1 MSVSLVAGPISS
13 PPFCSAPFVS
23 EVVSLARAAGA
34 SWVSLRPSSRSFS
47 RWVVVVS
54 FSSRAAAGGFASS
67 VAGLLPG
74 SAFSAG
80 VPSCVVRRC
89 GSWWCASVPVSVLF
103 PFVPVSRCPVFFA
116 PVRG

>member
-1 MSVSLVAGPISS
+1 MSVSVAGAVSS
-13 PPFCSAPFVS
+13 PVGCPAPFVS
-23 EVVSLARAAGA
+23 QVVLLARAAGA
-34 SWVSLRPSSRSFS
+34 SWVCLRPSSRSFS
-47 RWVVVVS
+47 RWVVVVF
-54 FSSRAAAGGFASS
+54 FSSPAAASGFAAP

-80 VPSCVVRRC
+80 VGSCVVRRC

-103 PFVPVSRCPVFFA
+103 PVVPVSRCPVFFA